1 MTNEPYPAA
10 VGSREPSG
18 AAAGFIVFAATMM
31 ILVGIFHAI
40 DGLVALFDDDF
51 YVVTR
56 AYTFQFD
63 VTSWGWIHLV
73 LGVVVATAG
82 WGLLSGRTWARAV
95 AIILAGLSLI
105 ANFLFIPYYPFW
117 SMIAIA
123 INIFV
128 IWAVAAHGRELR
140 DATV

>member
-40 DGLVALFDDDF
+40 DGLVALFDNDF

-117 SMIAIA
+117 SMIATA

-140 DATV
+140 DAAV

>member
-1 MTNEPYPAA
+1 MANEPYPAA
-10 VGSREPSG
+10 VGTRQPSG
-18 AAAGFIVFAATMM
+18 AAAGFILFAATMM
-31 ILVGIFHAI
+31 ILVGIFHVI
-40 DGLVALFDDDF
+40 DGLVALLDDKF

-63 VTSWGWIHLV
+63 VTTWGWIHLV
-73 LGVVVATAG
+73 LGVVIAFAG

-95 AIILAGLSLI
+95 AILLAGLSVI

-117 SMIAIA
+117 SIIAIA
-123 INIFV
+123 IGVFV

-140 DATV
+140 DASV